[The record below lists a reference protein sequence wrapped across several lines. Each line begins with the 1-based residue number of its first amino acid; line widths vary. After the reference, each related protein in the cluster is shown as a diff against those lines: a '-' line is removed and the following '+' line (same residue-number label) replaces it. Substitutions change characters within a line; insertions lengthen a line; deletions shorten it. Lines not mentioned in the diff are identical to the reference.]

1 MKQPLIIRAY
11 RIRKEQALALKKKAR
26 KEKKGE
32 GEILREALD
41 MAIGEYLPLQKI
53 N

>member
-1 MKQPLIIRAY
+1 MKQKLLVRAY
-11 RIRKEQALALKKKAR
+11 RIRKEQALALKKKAK

-32 GEILREALD
+32 GEILRQALD
-41 MAIGEYLPLQKI
+41 LELCDYLKLEKI